1 MMNNKGSNQP
11 VHPRT
16 LDKIKAKPA
25 SFTYTRNFQYSS
37 CRLHWASPKTGP
49 TRTGQVI
56 RLVNFFKVL
65 LLDKKSVISIHDDKC
80 TI

>member
-11 VHPRT
+11 VPPRIF
-16 LDKIKAKPA
+16 DKLKVNLLHKHMHV
-25 SFTYTRNFQYSS
+25 NVQYSS

-49 TRTGQVI
+49 TRTGQLI

-65 LLDKKSVISIHDDKC
+65 MSDKKSVISIHDDKC